1 MDFASVQPVHRLLKM
16 THFRTRA
23 VHAGQLPDPVTGALA
38 TPIVPTTAFGYGS
51 LERGAALFA
60 GEISGYR
67 YSRFANPTVAALEAK
82 MADLEGAPAAVAF
95 ASGTAATASVLL
107 ALAKP
112 GDEVAFLGPL
122 YGGTENLFRDMG
134 QRWGIR
140 VVDATQCGLQ
150 AALNPATRL
159 VWVETLTNPSL
170 RLHDLAEVAAV
181 ACAHGV
187 LTVADNTFCTP
198 WLVRPLEHG
207 IDLVLH
213 SMTKYL
219 GGHGDATGGVVAGAE
234 TLVAAVR
241 KTGLGQVGGNLAP
254 QEAHAFLRGIKTL
267 PLRMAAHCEG
277 AAAVAHFLAQ
287 HPAVRVVHYP
297 GLPSHAQHAL
307 AQRML
312 RGGAGGMV
320 AFELARSERAVAA
333 TVLNRLRLFTQAV
346 SLGDVDSLACHPA
359 STTHSS
365 VSPEVRALNGVSEG
379 LIRLSVGI
387 EHPDD
392 LIADLAQALEGV

>member
-1 MDFASVQPVHRLLKM
+1 M

-23 VHAGQLPDPVTGALA
+23 VHAGQPPDASSGALA
-38 TPIVPTTAFGYGS
+38 TPIVPSTAFGYGS

-82 MADLEGAPAAVAF
+82 LADLEGASTAVAF

-107 ALAKP
+107 ALARP

-140 VVDATQCGLQ
+140 VVDATACGLR
-150 AALNPATRL
+150 AALTPATRL
-159 VWVETLTNPSL
+159 VWVEALTNPSL
-170 RLHDLAEVAAV
+170 QLHDLAEVAAI
-181 ACAHGV
+181 ARAHGAV
-187 LTVADNTFCTP
+187 TVADNTFCTP
-198 WLVRPLEHG
+198 YLLRPLEHG

-219 GGHGDATGGVVAGAE
+219 GGHGDATGGIVAGSAA
-234 TLVAAVR
+234 LVAAVR

-254 QEAHAFLRGIKTL
+254 HEAYMFLRGIKTL

-277 AAAVAHFLAQ
+277 AHAVAAYLAQ
-287 HPAVRVVHYP
+287 HPAVRAVHYP
-297 GLPSHAQHAL
+297 GLPTHPQHAL
-307 AQRML
+307 AQRL
-312 RGGAGGMV
+312 LNGGFGGMV
-320 AFELARSERAVAA
+320 TFELARCERAAA
-333 TVLNRLRLFTQAV
+333 AAVLNRLQLFTQAV

-359 STTHSS
+359 STTHSF
-365 VSPEVRALNGVSEG
+365 VSAEVRAHNGVTEG

-392 LIADLAQALEGV
+392 LVADLAQALQGV

>member
-1 MDFASVQPVHRLLKM
+1 M

-23 VHAGQLPDPVTGALA
+23 VHAGQTPDPITGALT
-38 TPIVPTTAFGYGS
+38 TPIVATTAFGYGS

-60 GEISGYR
+60 GEVPGYR

-107 ALAKP
+107 ALAGP
-112 GDEVAFLGPL
+112 GDEIAFMGPL
-122 YGGTENLFRDMG
+122 YGGTENLFRDLG
-134 QRWGIR
+134 QRWGLRI
-140 VVDATQCGLQ
+140 VDATQCGLS
-150 AALNPATRL
+150 AALTPATRL

-170 RLHDLAEVAAV
+170 RLHDLADIAAV
-181 ACAHGV
+181 ARAKGV
-187 LTVADNTFCTP
+187 VTVADNTFCTP
-198 WLVRPLEHG
+198 YLLRPLEHG

-219 GGHGDATGGVVAGAE
+219 GGHGDATGGLVAGSQA
-234 TLVAAVR
+234 LIAAIR
-241 KTGLGQVGGNLAP
+241 RTGLGHIGGNLAP
-254 QEAHAFLRGIKTL
+254 QEAALFLRGIKTL

-277 AAAVAHFLAQ
+277 AAAVARFLAQ
-287 HPAVRVVHYP
+287 HPAVRAVHYP
-297 GLPSHAQHAL
+297 GLDSHAQHAL

-312 RGGAGGMV
+312 PGGAGGMV
-320 AFELARSERAVAA
+320 SFELARNERAAA
-333 TVLNRLRLFTQAV
+333 AAVLNRLRVFTQAV

-359 STTHSS
+359 STTHSL
-365 VSPEVRALNGVSEG
+365 VGAEARALNGITEG

-392 LIADLAQALEGV
+392 VVADLAQALEGV